1 MAAAREGFNLGDLV
15 AARRQAEE
23 GPADTDDTEVNTGK
37 DAQEKF
43 L

>member
-1 MAAAREGFNLGDLV
+1 MAIAGGGFNLSDLV
-15 AARRQAEE
+15 AARHRAEE
-23 GPADTDDTEVNTGK
+23 GPANTDDANVNIGK